1 MRPAADW
8 LKLADE
14 FYAASIDT
22 SDGGVG
28 IPVVWGT
35 DAVHGHS
42 NIIGATLFPHNI
54 GLGAMR
60 DLALIERIGAATAT
74 EIRVT
79 GQEWTF
85 APTVTVPQDY
95 RWGRAYE
102 GYSSNPDLVASYV
115 GAMVRGL
122 QGPPDGGAHPPARQG
137 DRLDQTLPRRRRHRR
152 TASTKATR
160 KSARKR
166 CATSMA
172 RLTARRSRK
181 AWRR

>member
-1 MRPAADW
+1 M
-8 LKLADE
+8 
-14 FYAASIDT
+14 I
-22 SDGGVG
+22 
-28 IPVVWGT
+28 WGT

-60 DLALIERIGAATAT
+60 DPALIEKIGAATAE

-85 APTVTVPQDY
+85 APTVAVPQDF

-102 GYSSNPDLVASYV
+102 GYSSDPQLVASYV

-122 QGPPDGGAHPPARQG
+122 QGPPDGGHILQRG
-137 DRLDQTLPRRRRHRR
+137 KVI
-152 TASTKATR
+152 ASTKHFLADGGTYNGVDQGDARISEEELRDIHGAPYGPAIEEGVATV
-160 KSARKR
+160 
-166 CATSMA
+166 MA
-172 RLTARRSRK
+172 SFSSWQGVQDDRPTRAC
-181 AWRR
+181 